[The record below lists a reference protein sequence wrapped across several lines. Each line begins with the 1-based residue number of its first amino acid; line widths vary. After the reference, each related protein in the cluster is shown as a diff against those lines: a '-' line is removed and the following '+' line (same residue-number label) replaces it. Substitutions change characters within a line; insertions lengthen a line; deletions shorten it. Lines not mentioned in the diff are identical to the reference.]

1 MEKHFH
7 LIPPSQG
14 RIVHQFPGIF
24 YEFELLRIKGLHNQ
38 LLLVRKKGVK
48 ESASAFDRY
57 VPNY

>member
-1 MEKHFH
+1 MK
-7 LIPPSQG
+7 LSDRVTP
-14 RIVHQFPGIF
+14 
-24 YEFELLRIKGLHNQ
+24 ELLRIKGLHNQ